1 MAEEERQGER
11 GDRGVPGAAV
21 RAARHDP
28 GRHRRRA
35 GPAAVPVRLCLRAP
49 RRRPR
54 GRGRVR
60 GDGVRRAALH
70 GHAGAQLRRA
80 GATEVAG
87 GDAGAGRT
95 VPRADA
101 RAPGEVSRRRWQRRV
116 GGAVPGRRAHYR
128 PEPPAD

>member
-21 RAARHDP
+21 RAARRDP

-35 GPAAVPVRLCLRAP
+35 GPAAVPVRLRLRAP
-49 RRRPR
+49 RRRWPR
-54 GRGRVR
+54 GGVR

-80 GATEVAG
+80 GAAEVAG
-87 GDAGAGRT
+87 GDAGPGRA

-101 RAPGEVSRRRWQRRV
+101 RAPGEVSRRRWWRRV
-116 GGAVPGRRAHYR
+116 GGAVPGRRAHHR
-128 PEPPAD
+128 PEPQAD